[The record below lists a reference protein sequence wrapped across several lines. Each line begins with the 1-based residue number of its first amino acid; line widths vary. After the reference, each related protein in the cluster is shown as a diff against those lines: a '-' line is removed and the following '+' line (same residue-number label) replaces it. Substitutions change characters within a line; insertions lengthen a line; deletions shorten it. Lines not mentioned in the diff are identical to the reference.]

1 MIKSMD
7 SVTPRD
13 KVQFGIA
20 IGLMLFGCVVLLI
33 GLLTPPEGQIH
44 NSVLIAFGEVASL
57 AAAVLGIDAVY
68 TNKLQNIVAEL
79 RKEGKDEE
87 YSQSNK

>member
-1 MIKSMD
+1 MIKRFD
-7 SVTPRD
+7 VITPRD
-13 KVQFGIA
+13 KVQFAIA
-20 IGLMLFGCVVLLI
+20 VGLMIFGDALLMI
-33 GLLTPPEGQIH
+33 GLLAEPEGQIH
-44 NSVLIAFGEVASL
+44 NSVLIAYGEVASL

-87 YSQSNK
+87 HPQSNR